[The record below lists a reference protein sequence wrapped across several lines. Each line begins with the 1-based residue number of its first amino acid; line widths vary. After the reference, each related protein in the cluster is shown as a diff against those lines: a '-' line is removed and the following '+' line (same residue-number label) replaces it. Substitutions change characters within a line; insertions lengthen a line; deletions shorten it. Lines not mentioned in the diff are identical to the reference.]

1 MNKQMKRFDRFIVCV
16 LMGIVSLTFF
26 ACSNDE
32 DEAITQVTYEMGF
45 SSIESSSMTDLGTIE
60 RAYKKALG
68 VTESKFTFEG
78 SVNECDQRVKDAC
91 GSAEAELKSTT
102 WNGTYTFEVLNLN
115 TTYQVDYTRE
125 CRYSPIRRIGRF
137 YTITREQLAAL

>member
-60 RAYKKALG
+60 RTYKKALG

-78 SVNECDQRVKDAC
+78 SVNECDQRVKMPA
-91 GSAEAELKSTT
+91 
-102 WNGTYTFEVLNLN
+102 V
-115 TTYQVDYTRE
+115 V
-125 CRYSPIRRIGRF
+125 PRRN
-137 YTITREQLAAL
+137 

>member
-45 SSIESSSMTDLGTIE
+45 SSIEDFCNLLDFCSRCIYRSD
-60 RAYKKALG
+60 
-68 VTESKFTFEG
+68 EG
-78 SVNECDQRVKDAC
+78 HRLLVGDGDVWHHEEEGWGDAILVQPLLDV
-91 GSAEAELKSTT
+91 G
-102 WNGTYTFEVLNLN
+102 
-115 TTYQVDYTRE
+115 
-125 CRYSPIRRIGRF
+125 
-137 YTITREQLAAL
+137 

>member
-91 GSAEAELKSTT
+91 GSAEAEEWIRLIQKIIEQSI
-102 WNGTYTFEVLNLN
+102 YE
-115 TTYQVDYTRE
+115 TRSIYGCLAIE
-125 CRYSPIRRIGRF
+125 FSDVFGIMFRR
-137 YTITREQLAAL
+137 

>member
-1 MNKQMKRFDRFIVCV
+1 
-16 LMGIVSLTFF
+16 MGIVSLTFF

-45 SSIESSSMTDLGTIE
+45 SSIE

-115 TTYQVDYTRE
+115 TSKVV
-125 CRYSPIRRIGRF
+125 YSFVI
-137 YTITREQLAAL
+137 E

>member
-1 MNKQMKRFDRFIVCV
+1 
-16 LMGIVSLTFF
+16 MGIVSLTFF

-68 VTESKFTFEG
+68 V
-78 SVNECDQRVKDAC
+78 KDAC

-115 TTYQVDYTRE
+115 TSKVV
-125 CRYSPIRRIGRF
+125 YSFVI
-137 YTITREQLAAL
+137 E

>member
-45 SSIESSSMTDLGTIE
+45 SSIESSSMTNLGTIE

-115 TTYQVDYTRE
+115 TSKVV
-125 CRYSPIRRIGRF
+125 YSFVI
-137 YTITREQLAAL
+137 E